1 MEELVVTENVSSAPK
16 TDPQPEGWGFQNLVS
31 GHHMQMQPQGRNVHS
46 AWTSQE
52 VPPGAARTLR
62 KKLDASQSLEVRA

>member
-52 VPPGAARTLR
+52 VRPGAARTLR